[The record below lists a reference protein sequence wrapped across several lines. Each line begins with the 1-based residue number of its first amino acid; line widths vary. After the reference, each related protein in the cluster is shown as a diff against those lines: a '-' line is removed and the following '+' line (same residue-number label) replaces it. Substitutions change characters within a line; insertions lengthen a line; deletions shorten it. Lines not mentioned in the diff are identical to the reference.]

1 MQWPHSFW
9 SRLSSVLVAGAA
21 TAPNKTTRRSSLKRR
36 SNTKRKRG
44 PRNVAPNNSTKIQT
58 EALLPHPVVPLEDM
72 TRITTVPA
80 AEGGVNHDAAV
91 INDMNPRKWF
101 TVVAAKRSMKRRYQT
116 NSAILIRS

>member
-9 SRLSSVLVAGAA
+9 SRLSSVPVAGAA

-44 PRNVAPNNSTKIQT
+44 PRNAAPNNTTKIQT

-72 TRITTVPA
+72 KRIPTVPA
-80 AEGGVNHDAAV
+80 VEGGVNHDVAV
-91 INDMNPRKWF
+91 INATNQRK
-101 TVVAAKRSMKRRYQT
+101 
-116 NSAILIRS
+116 